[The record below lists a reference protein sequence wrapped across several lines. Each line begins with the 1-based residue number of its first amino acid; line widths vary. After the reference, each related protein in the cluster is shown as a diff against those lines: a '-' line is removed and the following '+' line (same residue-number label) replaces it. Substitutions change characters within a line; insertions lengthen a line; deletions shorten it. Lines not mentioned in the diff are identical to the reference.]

1 MRKVFRYIKNMFK
14 VLIWPIF
21 FMIGQFLIQ
30 YIFVSVFNNKEQ
42 GSLSDKEFLKYIKTE
57 EYIEKLN
64 IYINS
69 KTLIIIFL
77 SMIIFIP
84 IFYKIYKK
92 YKKENNFKFKNMFI
106 PIAFGISIS
115 LIYNIT
121 LYNLNNL
128 LNFTNIFELS
138 KLPIIVQ
145 LISSGICGPI
155 LEELVFRG
163 IVYNKLK
170 SFNKPMTAIIL
181 TSLIFGLIHSN
192 IINAIYAFGV
202 SFILIYLYEK
212 YKTIKAPI
220 LMHIF
225 LNVTIISLLPL
236 ILKNYLAFNLY
247 LLIVSI
253 LVLIVLGCYIRRI
266 YGRYSL

>member
-1 MRKVFRYIKNMFK
+1 MKKVFGYIKNIFK
-14 VLIWPIF
+14 VLIWPIL

-30 YIFVSVFNNKEQ
+30 YIFISIFNNKEQ
-42 GSLSDKEFLKYIKTE
+42 GNLSNSEFLEYIKTE
-57 EYIEKLN
+57 EYVQKLTN
-64 IYINS
+64 YINS
-69 KTLIIIFL
+69 KALIIIFFI
-77 SMIIFIP
+77 MIIFIP

-92 YKKENNFKFKNMFI
+92 YKKENNFKLKNIFI

-121 LYNLNNL
+121 LYNINNIFS
-128 LNFTNIFELS
+128 FTNIFEIN

-145 LISSGICGPI
+145 LITSGICGPI

-163 IVYNKLK
+163 VVYNKLK
-170 SFNKPMTAIIL
+170 EFNKPMTAIIL
-181 TSLIFGLIHSN
+181 TSLIFGLIHNN
-192 IINAIYAFGV
+192 IINAVYAFGV

-220 LMHIF
+220 IMHIF
-225 LNVTIISLLPL
+225 LNSTIILLLPF
-236 ILKNYLAFNLY
+236 IIKNYLVFNLY

-253 LVLIVLGCYIRRI
+253 FVLIILRYYIKND
-266 YGRYSL
+266 